1 MLFLPWVASTQA
13 VGNDLSRS
21 LLTCILILYRVI
33 WYLSYIDILV
43 YTWWIAILYILMLNK
58 FCLSPES
65 WVLSPGGVIR
75 MTQISPSNTN
85 TRHPDEI
92 TYQASW
98 IDAILKDDAHL
109 ALQLLNG
116 HMGAISDM
124 ILRYEKLYDSN
135 NVGHAIRKHGLM
147 WTTYAPDNV
156 WSSAAVFNARDVM
169 KVLAKKQVP
178 STGRTSDG
186 NNYLHCLIAFASV
199 EDEETEY
206 EVLSS
211 AKYIRYLMTDEKY
224 REILLSENHLGLRP
238 LELAS
243 HLGTMALFKV
253 YIWKWNYLYD
263 YRKEY
268 GFPFDSILWC
278 HRLRDRKSLLQIPSI
293 YDDAVRREK
302 IGPCSSTRCIF
313 DWPNENLV
321 YSHYVL

>member
-1 MLFLPWVASTQA
+1 MREHNSCVYIVSSHSRYIELQA
-13 VGNDLSRS
+13 VDL
-21 LLTCILILYRVI
+21 TI
-33 WYLSYIDILV
+33 V
-43 YTWWIAILYILMLNK
+43 YD
-58 FCLSPES
+58 
-65 WVLSPGGVIR
+65 PGGTFDSVII
-75 MTQISPSNTN
+75 MAQISTSNTN
-85 TRHPDEI
+85 TCHPDEI

-116 HMGAISDM
+116 HMDAISDM

-135 NVGHAIRKHGLM
+135 NVGHAIRKHGIM

-199 EDEETEY
+199 QDEETEY

-211 AKYIRYLMTDEKY
+211 AKYIRSLMTDAKKY

-243 HLGTMALFKV
+243 HLGTMALVKYIFGSETIYMTIVNNMGFHSIQYYDVTDYVTGNRFYKSPPYTMMLLEEKKV
-253 YIWKWNYLYD
+253 GLA
-263 YRKEY
+263 
-268 GFPFDSILWC
+268 
-278 HRLRDRKSLLQIPSI
+278 
-293 YDDAVRREK
+293 AVRDIFLTDPMKTWFTAIMFSNMPYVIFWAMLRTSFLLAFFFMQ
-302 IGPCSSTRCIF
+302 CS
-313 DWPNENLV
+313 
-321 YSHYVL
+321 